1 MTHIL
6 ITNDDGVNAP
16 GLLALAQAILP
27 LGKITVVAPDR
38 NWSMCGHVK
47 TLFTPL
53 RIQTVELAEGISA
66 LAVSGA
72 PSDCVAI
79 SLMGMLPDKVD
90 LVVSGINPYP
100 NLGHDLTYSGT
111 VTAAMEAVIY
121 GLPAIAV
128 SLAGPHHNNHQH
140 PVNYQ
145 TAGAVAHSVAQ
156 GVLQNG
162 LPANTLL
169 NVNVPYLSTAQLGGF
184 RITRQGK
191 RIYQDRLLPAEAGQV
206 EYQIGGDPPLGEPEE
221 GTDFGALADGY
232 VSITP
237 VHLDMTAYHLMSTLQ
252 GWRWESPAG

>member
-6 ITNDDGVNAP
+6 ITNDDGIHAP
-16 GLLALAQAILP
+16 GLLALAQAMQP

-53 RIQTVELAEGISA
+53 KVQQVTLDENILA

-79 SLMGMLPDKVD
+79 SLMGMLADKVD

-111 VTAAMEAVIY
+111 VTAAMEGVIN
-121 GLPAIAV
+121 GLPAVAV
-128 SLAGPHHNNHQH
+128 SLAGPHHDQQH
-140 PVNYQ
+140 SPVDYRP
-145 TAGAVAHSVAQ
+145 AAAIAHNVVKR
-156 GVLQNG
+156 VLQYG
-162 LPANTLL
+162 LPADTLL
-169 NVNVPYLSTAQLGGF
+169 NVNVPCLPLDKLGGY

-191 RIYQDRLLPAEAGQV
+191 RVYLDKLLPAEAGLA
-206 EYQIGGDPPLGEPEE
+206 EYQIGGDPPHGEPED
-221 GTDFGALADGY
+221 GTDFGALAEGC
-232 VSITP
+232 VSIQP
-237 VHLDMTAYHLMSTLQ
+237 VHLDMTAYHFMDSLRA
-252 GWRWESPAG
+252 WDWKDF